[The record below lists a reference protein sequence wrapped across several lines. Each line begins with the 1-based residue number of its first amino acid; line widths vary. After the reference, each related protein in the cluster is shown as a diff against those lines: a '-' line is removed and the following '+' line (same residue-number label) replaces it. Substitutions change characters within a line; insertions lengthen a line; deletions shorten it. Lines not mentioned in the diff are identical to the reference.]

1 MGDVPYRTNEPTPDS
16 AVTEF
21 PHRFGGWRAWRTD
34 QLVRSSAFLMAS
46 TGTMAGL
53 GFVFWLVVA
62 RLYTPEQVGTATVL
76 ISATSLIAYLSLVG
90 LNSTLVRFLSSSK
103 NKDVQISQAV
113 LIVFAV
119 GAVVSAGYIAGL
131 PLYASK
137 VDFIRDNLLY
147 AGSFVVMGAFA
158 GVNLL
163 LDSVFIAARKPQYNA
178 VIDGLIQGLTKL
190 ALPIAFLGL
199 GAYGIYASTGVAYV
213 VAVAVSVL
221 CLRRALGFRF
231 SLGARNSWKRRTASS
246 SQVRYSLSTYASSV
260 LNLAPLMVLPLI
272 VLQAL
277 GAAQAGYYF
286 VVFQVA
292 NLINAISYAVG
303 EAVFAEGS
311 FDESRFAELVRRSG
325 WIIFLLQVPA
335 VAIIAATSRWS
346 LELFGSEYSR
356 EGHRLLAVF
365 AIGALAVGLNT
376 WASFLLKLTRQ
387 MTSLIGSNVVYAI
400 VTIGLALL
408 WAPRGLVWLGWAW
421 LLGNAASGIFAV
433 VALLL
438 HRRNWR
444 DRKVAI
450 EADMPSPRCLAH
462 GDASTGAAL

>member
-1 MGDVPYRTNEPTPDS
+1 
-16 AVTEF
+16 
-21 PHRFGGWRAWRTD
+21 
-34 QLVRSSAFLMAS
+34 MA
-46 TGTMAGL
+46 AL
-53 GFVFWLVVA
+53 GFAFWLVVA

-76 ISATSLIAYLSLVG
+76 ISATSLISYLSLVG
-90 LNSTLVRFLSSSK
+90 LNSTVVRFLSSSK
-103 NKDVQISQAV
+103 DKDAQISQAV

-119 GAVVSAGYIAGL
+119 GAVVSAAYVTGL

-147 AGSFVVMGAFA
+147 ACSFVVMGAFA

-213 VAVAVSVL
+213 VAVAVSIL
-221 CLRRALGFRF
+221 CMRRTLGYKF
-231 SLGARNSWKRRTASS
+231 SLGVRNSRQRRASQS
-246 SQVRYSLSTYASSV
+246 SQVRYSLSTYVSSV

-272 VLQAL
+272 VLQTL

-286 VVFQVA
+286 VVFQIA
-292 NLINAISYAVG
+292 NLLNAISYAVG

-311 FDESRFAELVRRSG
+311 FDESRFGQLLRRSG
-325 WIIFLLQVPA
+325 WIICLLQVPA
-335 VAIIAATSRWS
+335 VAVVAATSRWS

-365 AIGALAVGLNT
+365 AIGALTVGLNT
-376 WASFLLKLTRQ
+376 WASFLLKLTSQ
-387 MTSLIGSNVVYAI
+387 MASLIGSNVVYVI

-433 VALLL
+433 VTLLL
-438 HRRNWR
+438 HRTNWR
-444 DRKVAI
+444 DREVAN
-450 EADMPSPRCLAH
+450 EADRQSPCCLAH
-462 GDASTGAAL
+462 GDGSTGGAL